1 MFSCNL
7 LSRVINQLIIPSMEL
22 SKSRGV
28 GRPAVS
34 QVGRVDR
41 DAGHVNQCPPW
52 PRDLPLPSNTPKY
65 KEPLNSCPHSVTT
78 KSHVHLQTHLLSLH
92 HESHRGRSYVSF
104 LHCQQSDHFK
114 PKTICLKL
122 WWLSGKESACQC
134 RRRGFNFWSGKI
146 PWRRKQQ
153 PTLVFLP
160 GESHGAWQAAVH
172 GDTQSGT

>member
-1 MFSCNL
+1 MSMCAVQH
-7 LSRVINQLIIPSMEL
+7 LSHWTTREVPSVHFLNHPSLWYFCSSSPNRLTQLHI
-22 SKSRGV
+22 GV
-28 GRPAVS
+28 YG
-34 QVGRVDR
+34 
-41 DAGHVNQCPPW
+41 
-52 PRDLPLPSNTPKY
+52 
-65 KEPLNSCPHSVTT
+65 
-78 KSHVHLQTHLLSLH
+78 LSLH

-160 GESHGAWQAAVH
+160 GESHGAWQAKVYGVARVGH
-172 GDTQSGT
+172 DWVTKYTPHMFLLCLLSVEFLS